1 MIVRESTMIGSS
13 IKARKTYLRMVQN
26 VQFTNRP
33 PKLTRMD
40 DPVIN
45 FTKKDARRVHH
56 PYDDALVINLTIA
69 DFNTQQALV
78 DNGSSADILYYPAFQ
93 QIRINRE
100 WHMPLYMPLVGFGE
114 TKVMPIGF
122 VTLPITIGTYPQQIT
137 KDVTFLV
144 VDCSS
149 TYNTIIG
156 QPTLNAWRATTS
168 TYHLLLKFPT
178 DCGIGE
184 AHGD

>member
-1 MIVRESTMIGSS
+1 MQWFVGQERVRENLLRDQEPNRQVEEKPRAPFREIKMIVRESTMIRSS

-26 VQFTNRP
+26 VQFTNHP

-100 WHMPLYMPLVGFGE
+100 
-114 TKVMPIGF
+114 
-122 VTLPITIGTYPQQIT
+122 
-137 KDVTFLV
+137 
-144 VDCSS
+144 
-149 TYNTIIG
+149 
-156 QPTLNAWRATTS
+156 
-168 TYHLLLKFPT
+168 
-178 DCGIGE
+178 
-184 AHGD
+184 

>member
-1 MIVRESTMIGSS
+1 MIIRESTMIGSS
-13 IKARKTYLRMVQN
+13 IKARKTYLRIVQN

-33 PKLTRMD
+33 PQLTRMD

-56 PYDDALVINLTIA
+56 PHDDALVINLTIA

-100 WHMPLYMPLVGFGE
+100 
-114 TKVMPIGF
+114 
-122 VTLPITIGTYPQQIT
+122 
-137 KDVTFLV
+137 
-144 VDCSS
+144 
-149 TYNTIIG
+149 
-156 QPTLNAWRATTS
+156 
-168 TYHLLLKFPT
+168 
-178 DCGIGE
+178 
-184 AHGD
+184 